1 MKTSFIIYVAL
12 VVIQFILA
20 FICGPYSCEWG
31 NNVYVGYGFIG
42 LLLIFFFPFFKADW
56 SLTQRFG
63 YAFGF
68 SLLWLLMWV
77 LGFIA
82 GDLRIMCRL
91 F

>member
-1 MKTSFIIYVAL
+1 MKTGLVLYIAL
-12 VVIQFILA
+12 VFSQFIVA
-20 FICGPYSCEWG
+20 FICGPHSCEWG
-31 NNVYVGYGFIG
+31 NTVYLGYGFMG
-42 LLLIFFFPFFKADW
+42 LLLIFFFPLFKAEW